1 MCIRAYLLLQT
12 SENTSQEIVDALLEK
27 PGVVTADLLEG
38 LPNLILVIEAERRE
52 ELAGYIIRALDLVEF
67 GIQDLRFF
75 IGRESH
81 QPILTAAA
89 ALK

>member
-12 SENTSQEIVDALLEK
+12 LKNTPQETIDAILEK
-27 PGVVTADLLEG
+27 PGIVTADLVDG
-38 LPNLILVIEAERRE
+38 LPNLIMVIEAEKRE
-52 ELAGYIIRALDLVEF
+52 ELAGHITQVLDSVEF
-67 GIQDLRFF
+67 TVQDLRFF

-81 QPILTAAA
+81 QPLLTTAA